1 MLRRRLQESHNF
13 FRDKFFSNSK
23 RLSNGEVVV
32 GESCELQRYRLFAQH
47 FEAKQFFESGRLVW
61 NAEPAIF
68 EVRYQ

>member
-1 MLRRRLQESHNF
+1 
-13 FRDKFFSNSK
+13 
-23 RLSNGEVVV
+23 VV